1 MANSLRTKLKKKKF
15 LGKMFLLTKHESYP
29 KQNRN
34 KMIMILLMFYTW
46 LKNFPN
52 IKLIQTR
59 NIFLKYFALIK
70 IKLYMISTLL
80 RNTR

>member
-1 MANSLRTKLKKKKF
+1 
-15 LGKMFLLTKHESYP
+15 MFLLTKHESYP

-70 IKLYMISTLL
+70 IGLYMINTLFQ
-80 RNTR
+80 NTQ

>member
-1 MANSLRTKLKKKKF
+1 
-15 LGKMFLLTKHESYP
+15 MFLLTKQESYP

-52 IKLIQTR
+52 IKSIQTT
-59 NIFLKYFALIK
+59 NIFQEYFALIK
-70 IKLYMISTLL
+70 FEFYMISTPP
-80 RNTR
+80 RNTQ

>member
-1 MANSLRTKLKKKKF
+1 
-15 LGKMFLLTKHESYP
+15 MFLLTKQESYP

-70 IKLYMISTLL
+70 IELYPISTLL

>member
-15 LGKMFLLTKHESYP
+15 LGKMFLLTKQESYP

-70 IKLYMISTLL
+70 IELYTISTLL

>member
-1 MANSLRTKLKKKKF
+1 
-15 LGKMFLLTKHESYP
+15 MFLLTKQESYP

-59 NIFLKYFALIK
+59 NI
-70 IKLYMISTLL
+70 LL
-80 RNTR
+80 

>member
-1 MANSLRTKLKKKKF
+1 
-15 LGKMFLLTKHESYP
+15 MFLLTKQESYP

-52 IKLIQTR
+52 IKFIQTR
-59 NIFLKYFALIK
+59 NSFFKYIILIK
-70 IKLYMISTLL
+70 IELYTISTLL

>member
-1 MANSLRTKLKKKKF
+1 
-15 LGKMFLLTKHESYP
+15 MFLLTKHESYP

-59 NIFLKYFALIK
+59 NIFFYSICFLI
-70 IKLYMISTLL
+70 IHPFYL
-80 RNTR
+80 

>member
-1 MANSLRTKLKKKKF
+1 
-15 LGKMFLLTKHESYP
+15 MFLLTKHESYP

-46 LKNFPN
+46 LKNFTN

-70 IKLYMISTLL
+70 IELYTISTLL

>member
-1 MANSLRTKLKKKKF
+1 
-15 LGKMFLLTKHESYP
+15 MFLLTKHESYP

-46 LKNFPN
+46 LKNCPN

-70 IKLYMISTLL
+70 IELYTISTLL

>member
-1 MANSLRTKLKKKKF
+1 
-15 LGKMFLLTKHESYP
+15 MFLLTKHESYP

-59 NIFLKYFALIK
+59 NNFLKYFALIK
-70 IKLYMISTLL
+70 IELYMISTPL
-80 RNTR
+80 RNAR

>member
-70 IKLYMISTLL
+70 IELYTISTLL

>member
-1 MANSLRTKLKKKKF
+1 MRLKMDKTKEKKF

-70 IKLYMISTLL
+70 IELYTISTLL

>member
-1 MANSLRTKLKKKKF
+1 
-15 LGKMFLLTKHESYP
+15 
-29 KQNRN
+29 
-34 KMIMILLMFYTW
+34 MIMILLMFYTW

-70 IKLYMISTLL
+70 IELYTISTLL